1 MEVVHWKKMLK
12 LLAWCETLYTQELHV
27 CAPLRSTVFW
37 AQPIKFELSRNTRPP
52 KYTQLSRNMEGV
64 KRLSL
69 EFVGTGYEHWGN
81 NVTCLTASISP
92 CKVTLWLTKA
102 LETRTACCSLLLQK
116 VKKALNKAFPLS
128 PLTGRKEHSNNCWYD
143 GSIGIA
149 ILEGKASSWG
159 CLNGLG
165 FWRAVCVGW
174 FCWGG
179 GATVAMTV
187 AVGGTGWIGCS
198 GRMSAAARWFLD
210 LFFFWTEVHRVRFSP
225 VFCLFVL
232 GLLELGVGVAGFG
245 DVCASRLKM
254 GSPSSSK
261 RLEVFMSH
269 AGYLRDG
276 LTLVAKLASVSKSTL
291 SGVWSSCWKWEK
303 IVGLKL
309 KSE

>member
-1 MEVVHWKKMLK
+1 MEVVHWKYMLK

-102 LETRTACCSLLLQK
+102 LKTRTACCSLLLQK

-149 ILEGKASSWG
+149 ILEGKVSSWG
-159 CLNGLG
+159 CLYGFG

-179 GATVAMTV
+179 EQLLQWPWLLVV
-187 AVGGTGWIGCS
+187 LVE
-198 GRMSAAARWFLD
+198 LVVQV
-210 LFFFWTEVHRVRFSP
+210 E
-225 VFCLFVL
+225 CLQQHVDF
-232 GLLELGVGVAGFG
+232 
-245 DVCASRLKM
+245 
-254 GSPSSSK
+254 
-261 RLEVFMSH
+261 
-269 AGYLRDG
+269 
-276 LTLVAKLASVSKSTL
+276 
-291 SGVWSSCWKWEK
+291 
-303 IVGLKL
+303 
-309 KSE
+309 

>member
-1 MEVVHWKKMLK
+1 MWNP
-12 LLAWCETLYTQELHV
+12 LH
-27 CAPLRSTVFW
+27 ARTPRLRSTQKYGVLSAANQVWTEQEYPSSEIHPAEQKYGRRKAFLRRIFW
-37 AQPIKFELSRNTRPP
+37 
-52 KYTQLSRNMEGV
+52 Y
-64 KRLSL
+64 RLL
-69 EFVGTGYEHWGN
+69 TWGN

-149 ILEGKASSWG
+149 ILEGKVSSWG
-159 CLNGLG
+159 CLNGFG

>member
-1 MEVVHWKKMLK
+1 MWNP
-12 LLAWCETLYTQELHV
+12 LH
-27 CAPLRSTVFW
+27 AKTPRLRSTQKYGVLSAANQVWTEQEYPSSEIHPAEQKYGRRKAFVLRIFW
-37 AQPIKFELSRNTRPP
+37 
-52 KYTQLSRNMEGV
+52 Y
-64 KRLSL
+64 RLW
-69 EFVGTGYEHWGN
+69 TWGN

-149 ILEGKASSWG
+149 ILEGKVSSWG

-198 GRMSAAARWFLD
+198 GRMSAAARCFLD

>member
-1 MEVVHWKKMLK
+1 MWNP
-12 LLAWCETLYTQELHV
+12 LH
-27 CAPLRSTVFW
+27 ARTPRLRSTQKYGVLSAANQVWTEQEYPSSEIHPAEQKYGRRKAFVLTIFW
-37 AQPIKFELSRNTRPP
+37 
-52 KYTQLSRNMEGV
+52 Y
-64 KRLSL
+64 RLI
-69 EFVGTGYEHWGN
+69 TWGN
-81 NVTCLTASISP
+81 NVTCLIPSISP

-116 VKKALNKAFPLS
+116 VKKALNKAFPFKS

-149 ILEGKASSWG
+149 ILEGKVSSWG
-159 CLNGLG
+159 CLNGFG